1 MPAMTTRRRPPP
13 LRRAVSDEDK
23 ERRRAELMAAGRRV
37 FAEHG
42 FQAATMADVA
52 RAAGVSYGVVYWYFD
67 SKDELFHALMAAEE
81 DALRGRIEAAVAAAP
96 AGDLRGGM
104 RAAVAATFAFFADD
118 REAAT
123 LLFRDASLLG
133 AAFEKHLFSIYGR
146 FLDDLTGIL
155 QDSQDRGAVRR
166 APPRLVAFSV
176 ASLVTAVALRR
187 LRTDDG
193 LDVDGAADLVVDLL
207 FEGLQP

>member
-1 MPAMTTRRRPPP
+1 MTTRRPPP

-23 ERRRAELMAAGRRV
+23 ERRRTELMAAGRRV

-67 SKDELFHALMAAEE
+67 SKDELFHALMTAEA

-96 AGDLRGGM
+96 PGDLRAGM
-104 RAAVAATFAFFADD
+104 RAAVGATFAFFADD

-133 AAFEKHLFSIYGR
+133 TAFEKHLFSIYGR
-146 FLDDLTGIL
+146 FLDDLTGVL

-176 ASLVTAVALRR
+176 ASLVTSVALRR

-207 FEGLQP
+207 FEGLGP

>member
-1 MPAMTTRRRPPP
+1 MATPHRPTP

-52 RAAGVSYGVVYWYFD
+52 RAAGVSYGVVYWYFA
-67 SKDELFHALMAAEE
+67 SKDELFHALMTAEE

-96 AGDLRGGM
+96 VDDLRGGL
-104 RAAVAATFAFFADD
+104 RAAVGATFAFFADD
-118 REAAT
+118 REAAA

-146 FLDDLTGIL
+146 FLDDLTGVL
-155 QDSQDRGAVRR
+155 QDSQDRGTVRR
-166 APPRLVAFSV
+166 APPRLVAFAV
-176 ASLVTAVALRR
+176 ASLVTSVALRR

-193 LDVDGAADLVVDLL
+193 LDVAGAADLVVDLL
-207 FEGLQP
+207 FEGLNP